1 MSYCTLC
8 TVVVYMEGTA
18 WLVLCPDAIWKKN
31 TNMSLKDTCV
41 TFNIYNVV
49 LYLNKITCIEITE
62 LFST

>member
-1 MSYCTLC
+1 
-8 TVVVYMEGTA
+8 
-18 WLVLCPDAIWKKN
+18 
-31 TNMSLKDTCV
+31 MSLKDTRV